1 MIQIIT
7 LNSPLSTLH
16 SQLNFVST
24 NFIQNADGSAYHLHL
39 LKEHV
44 ATTIITVGDPERV
57 KSVAKHFKSIEH
69 NISHREFV
77 TCTGTLQNDKRVTVI
92 STGIGTDNIE
102 IVVTEIDALFNWD
115 VENNAPTKTITPL
128 TFIRIGTTGAIRA
141 EIPVGSF
148 LVAERAIGFDNVMH
162 YYDYAPHPEELLL
175 AEELVEFF
183 ERRNDD
189 FFVMPYAFRAEKKL
203 VDLFADTTYFKK
215 GNTVTTPGFY
225 APQGRK
231 LRLNLME
238 KNLVQALNKFSW
250 SNIHLSNL
258 EMETAA
264 LYGMSRLLG
273 HKAISVS
280 VVLANRVTDTFSE
293 NPQVAIDSLIEKT
306 MVIVMKDGGL
316 SS

>member
-1 MIQIIT
+1 MT
-7 LNSPLSTLH
+7 
-16 SQLNFVST
+16 T

-39 LKEHV
+39 LKEQV

-57 KSVAKHFKSIEH
+57 KSVAKHFKSVEH
-69 NISHREFV
+69 TVSHREFM
-77 TCTGTLQNDKRVTVI
+77 TCTGTLTNGKRVTVI

-115 VENNAPTKTITPL
+115 VATNAPTKTITPL
-128 TFIRIGTTGAIRA
+128 TFIRLGTTGAIRA
-141 EIPVGSF
+141 EIPLNSF

-175 AEELVEFF
+175 GEELVEFF
-183 ERRNDD
+183 EKRNDD

-203 VDLFADTTYFKK
+203 VDIFSESSDFIK

-238 KNLVQALNKFSW
+238 KNMVAALNKFSW
-250 SNIHLSNL
+250 SKIFLTNL
-258 EMETAA
+258 EMETSA
-264 LYGMSRLLG
+264 LYGLSRLMG

-280 VVLANRVTDTFSE
+280 VVLANRITDEFSE
-293 NPQVAIDSLIEKT
+293 NPQAAVESLIEKT
-306 MVIVMKDGGL
+306 LKVVMNFD
-316 SS
+316 

>member
-1 MIQIIT
+1 MT
-7 LNSPLSTLH
+7 
-16 SQLNFVST
+16 T

-44 ATTIITVGDPERV
+44 APTIITVGDPERV
-57 KSVAKHFKSIEH
+57 KSVAKYFKSIQH
-69 NISHREFV
+69 TVSNREFV
-77 TCTGTLQNDKRVTVI
+77 TCTGTLENDMPITVI

-102 IVVTEIDALFNWD
+102 IVLTEIDALFNWD
-115 VENNAPTKTITPL
+115 VANNVAKKTITPL

-141 EIPVGSF
+141 EIPLDSF

-183 ERRNDD
+183 ERRNEE
-189 FFVMPYAFRAEKKL
+189 FFVMPYVFRADKKR
-203 VDLFADTTYFKK
+203 VDLFVEAGFRK

-238 KNLVQALNKFSW
+238 KNMVQALNKFSW

-258 EMETAA
+258 EMETSA
-264 LYGMSRLLG
+264 LYGLSHLMG

-280 VVLANRVTDTFSE
+280 VVLANRVSDTFSE
-293 NPQVAIDSLIEKT
+293 NPQAAVESLIAKT
-306 MVIVMKDGGL
+306 LGVVIKE
-316 SS
+316 